1 VPEARRLPL
10 SRLLNAPCRVLQERE
25 DVMPEAHMA
34 EVLLPQE
41 AATERRG
48 GETRQR
54 PRDQLPHCRKILL
67 DNVSGRIL
75 FRERLGYPIAFY

>member
-1 VPEARRLPL
+1 
-10 SRLLNAPCRVLQERE
+10 
-25 DVMPEAHMA
+25 MA

>member
-54 PRDQLPHCRKILL
+54 SHLLGSQAANFSL
-67 DNVSGRIL
+67 DNTQPR
-75 FRERLGYPIAFY
+75 Y